1 VGDYKFNEYL
11 ETGRRPL
18 LNSYGTTCFAYD
30 LFVGR
35 NFDFPSNPALLL
47 FTSPVDGFKSISIV
61 DLGYFGYSISDL
73 PTDPEGLEE
82 TPYMPFDGM
91 NEKGL
96 VVTMAAIPN
105 ADPPSDKEKSIDEI
119 AVIRLLLDYAANV
132 DEAVELLKEYNVIM
146 TDPPIH
152 YLVANSN
159 GESLIIE
166 FIEKEM
172 KIFQSADY
180 GIITNF
186 LIPGLDLTADSPC
199 TRYDIVYSGIMEND
213 VLSKDL
219 IFCLLE
225 DSSQENTIWSCLY
238 DIRNLSVHIVMGKHY
253 EKVYTLYLEP

>member
-1 VGDYKFNEYL
+1 
-11 ETGRRPL
+11 
-18 LNSYGTTCFAYD
+18 
-30 LFVGR
+30 
-35 NFDFPSNPALLL
+35 
-47 FTSPVDGFKSISIV
+47 
-61 DLGYFGYSISDL
+61 
-73 PTDPEGLEE
+73 
-82 TPYMPFDGM
+82 
-91 NEKGL
+91 
-96 VVTMAAIPN
+96 
-105 ADPPSDKEKSIDEI
+105 
-119 AVIRLLLDYAANV
+119 
-132 DEAVELLKEYNVIM
+132 M

-186 LIPGLDLTADSPC
+186 LITGLDLPADSPC

-219 IFCLLE
+219 IFGLLE
-225 DSSQENTIWSCLY
+225 DSSQENTIWSCVY